1 MFIVQ
6 NMNKILNIAIT
17 LVVCSSTLFAQ
28 RGLQLNKQNEITGRW
43 QWFTG
48 TVVKFDNSGD
58 GIEEGKDTI
67 KLTYELVESE
77 NKKYRVKWIDAK
89 TEDTIFTDYLYLK
102 NNGTLLEGKSIS
114 GQVVTANKIK

>member
-1 MFIVQ
+1 MK
-6 NMNKILNIAIT
+6 KILNIAFA
-17 LVVCSSTLFAQ
+17 LVVFSSDVFAQ
-28 RGLQLNKQNEITGRW
+28 RGLQLNKQNEIAGRW
-43 QWFTG
+43 QWFSG
-48 TVVKFDNSGD
+48 AVVKFDSSGD

-89 TEDTIFTDYLYLK
+89 TQDTIFTDYLFLK
-102 NNGTLLEGKSIS
+102 NNGTLLEGKSVL